1 MNKAQLLTS
10 PLKYPGGKRKLFP
23 EVERRLPAG
32 RFKYAE
38 PFWGGGSIGVRL
50 AGEGRATQIVAGE
63 ACPPVRAF
71 WEALSVLYRRAGLLD
86 QVQRASQRSIS
97 DPAAAFADHRAALNL
112 YSSGGV
118 HPGAVEYVAALLL
131 ALNKTCMNGLV
142 RFNSDGEF
150 NVPIGRRQDGS
161 FYRFN
166 PDFEHLDRVRAAL
179 VAANFEIHPSWQ
191 YVLAQPDYAGW
202 VYYCD
207 PPYTGG
213 FVDYTAEGWS
223 SDDDIVLYESV
234 RNAAQRGARVILS
247 QPDTEWARD
256 CCSSILRGWQVD
268 RLDVGRPINSDGGG
282 RGPVGELLIWNK
294 PRDITYADLKDA
306 VATMRD
312 APVTMFKLETVHV
325 SPAEFAA
332 RAEEEGPL

>member
-1 MNKAQLLTS
+1 MTKPQPLTS

-71 WEALSVLYRRAGLLD
+71 WEALVQCPLELKAVLKQLAERFQMRNAQDVFQEMRERVNQSLARTGTRELPLSVEGL
-86 QVQRASQRSIS
+86 
-97 DPAAAFADHRAALNL
+97 
-112 YSSGGV
+112 GGR
-118 HPGAVEYVAALLL
+118 LL

-142 RFNSDGEF
+142 RFNAAGEF

-179 VAANFEIHPSWQ
+179 VGANFEIYPSWKEALREATALKLLGREPHPVVI
-191 YVLAQPDYAGW
+191 YL
-202 VYYCD
+202 D

-223 SDDDIVLYESV
+223 SDDDIQLYEASFF
-234 RNAAQRGARVILS
+234 AGKELGCRVILS
-247 QPDTEWARD
+247 QPDTEWALD
-256 CCSSILRGWQVD
+256 CCSSILRGWQVEI
-268 RLDVGRPINSDGGG
+268 GR
-282 RGPVGELLIWNK
+282 
-294 PRDITYADLKDA
+294 A
-306 VATMRD
+306 
-312 APVTMFKLETVHV
+312 HV
-325 SPAEFAA
+325 
-332 RAEEEGPL
+332 